1 MRKSRPA
8 GKRTNKPRS
17 RRARTSS
24 IAIKRAYD
32 PPAPQDGLRILI
44 DRLWPRGLS
53 KTKLKLDAWPRE
65 LTPSTALRKWYGH
78 KPERFAEF
86 RRRYLTELA
95 QQRDRLDDLRAMVKG
110 RSATLITAM
119 RELQLSHAEVL
130 RGLLQRK
137 KG

>member
-65 LTPSTALRKWYGH
+65 LTPSTASRKWYGH

-86 RRRYLTELA
+86 RRRYLAELA

-110 RSATLITAM
+110 RPTTLITAT
-119 RELQLSHAEVL
+119 RELELSHAEVL